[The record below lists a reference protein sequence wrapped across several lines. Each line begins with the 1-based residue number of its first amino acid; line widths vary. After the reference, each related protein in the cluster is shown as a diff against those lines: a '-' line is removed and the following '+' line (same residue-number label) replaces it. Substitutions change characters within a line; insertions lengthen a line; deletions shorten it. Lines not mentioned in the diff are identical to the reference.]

1 MKAIAY
7 QHSLPI
13 ADALSLQDVDL
24 LEPTP
29 LARDLLVEVHAVAVN
44 PVDAKVRL
52 RAAPPAGEWKVLGWD
67 AVGVVLTYIALVGYE
82 LWLLDHLTFSA
93 YVS

>member
-44 PVDAKVRL
+44 PVDAKVRML
-52 RAAPPAGEWKVLGWD
+52 SL
-67 AVGVVLTYIALVGYE
+67 I
-82 LWLLDHLTFSA
+82 HI
-93 YVS
+93 